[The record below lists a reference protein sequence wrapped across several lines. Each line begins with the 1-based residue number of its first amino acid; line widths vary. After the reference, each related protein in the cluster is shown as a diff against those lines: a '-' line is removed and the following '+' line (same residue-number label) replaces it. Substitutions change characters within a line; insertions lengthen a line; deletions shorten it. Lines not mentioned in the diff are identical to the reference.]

1 MDYMLDK
8 IMDENK
14 SKFYRFELKAE
25 ADWNRNFY
33 INEGSQRLETVKE
46 KA

>member
-14 SKFYRFELKAE
+14 SKFRRFELKAE
-25 ADWNRNFY
+25 ADWNRNLY
-33 INEGSQRLETVKE
+33 SNEGGQRIETIKE